1 MIIDELKTTLNLLDE
16 EEYLKAYDTLN
27 KVIKDLEKSLERYN
41 AHLTGAFDDGNIR
54 VDEKQ
59 FEDLE

>member
-1 MIIDELKTTLNLLDE
+1 MIIDELKTALDLLDD
-16 EEYLKAYDTLN
+16 EEYFKAYDTLN
-27 KVIKDLEKSLERYN
+27 KVIRDLERSLARYN
-41 AHLTGAFDDGNIR
+41 SHLTGAFDDSNIR